1 MRTVKVRVEGIVQ
14 GVGFRYYTYRIA
26 KRYGIK
32 GYVKNMPDGSVEVV
46 AEGKKDKVEEL
57 VKWCHKGPPYAH
69 VKNIIRKDER
79 WRGEFDTF
87 EIRF

>member
-1 MRTVKVRVEGIVQ
+1 MRAVKVRVEGIVQ

-46 AEGKKDKVEEL
+46 AEGDEERLERFLQDVARGPSSAVVTNVSVEDIDP
-57 VKWCHKGPPYAH
+57 VGF
-69 VKNIIRKDER
+69 RS
-79 WRGEFDTF
+79 F
-87 EIRF
+87 EIEY

>member
-46 AEGKKDKVEEL
+46 AEGDEERLERFLQDVARGPSSAVVTNVSVEDIDP
-57 VKWCHKGPPYAH
+57 VGF
-69 VKNIIRKDER
+69 RS
-79 WRGEFDTF
+79 F
-87 EIRF
+87 EIEY